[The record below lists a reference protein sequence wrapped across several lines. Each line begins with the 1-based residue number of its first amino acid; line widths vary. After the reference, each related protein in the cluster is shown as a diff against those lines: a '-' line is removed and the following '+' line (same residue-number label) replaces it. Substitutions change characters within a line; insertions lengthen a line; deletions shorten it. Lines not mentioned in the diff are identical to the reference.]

1 MKKASNTL
9 KSAVRQARAH
19 RSAKK
24 ARRKFPYEKV
34 AKMWEQGKT
43 IATIAHTIGYI
54 DKDNPKD
61 PYHSL
66 RNFLYRM
73 HKGYKDKNGNIV
85 KLPHRISKSTLRAAK
100 RAGLQAWAPKRK
112 SRAAA

>member
-1 MKKASNTL
+1 
-9 KSAVRQARAH
+9 
-19 RSAKK
+19 
-24 ARRKFPYEKV
+24 
-34 AKMWEQGKT
+34 MWEQDKT

-73 HKGYKDKNGNIV
+73 HKGYKDKNGDIV

-100 RAGLQAWAPKRK
+100 AAGLQAWNPKNRK
-112 SRAAA
+112 KSMARHAAAA